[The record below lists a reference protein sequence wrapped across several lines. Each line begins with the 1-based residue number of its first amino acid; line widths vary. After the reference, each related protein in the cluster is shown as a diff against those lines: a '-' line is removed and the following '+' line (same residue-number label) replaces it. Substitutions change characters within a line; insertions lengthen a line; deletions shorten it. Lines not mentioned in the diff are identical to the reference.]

1 MPLNHNHE
9 KNQLKIPNPPQKSSL
24 ELEGQHGQASRSDSL
39 QWEEKPH
46 HHTNPAAATR
56 PGNGHELEKQGW
68 SRERRNRQY
77 PLGTHPGFATAKI
90 HSIHGRLGGLPELSP
105 RYSGSIIMG
114 RNSNY
119 FACLS
124 GNCNISCLLNDSS
137 SGDYF
142 HIKPRS
148 VCCHFKKN

>member
-1 MPLNHNHE
+1 MAKHQDQTPWEGEENHPTTATPSQPHTQGMAQTGE
-9 KNQLKIPNPPQKSSL
+9 TRL
-24 ELEGQHGQASRSDSL
+24 EQA
-39 QWEEKPH
+39 EEKL
-46 HHTNPAAATR
+46 TAS
-56 PGNGHELEKQGW
+56 PGH
-68 SRERRNRQY
+68 S
-77 PLGTHPGFATAKI
+77 PGFATAKI
-90 HSIHGRLGGLPELSP
+90 HSIHGRPGGLPELSP

>member
-1 MPLNHNHE
+1 M
-9 KNQLKIPNPPQKSSL
+9 KKQ
-24 ELEGQHGQASRSDSL
+24 
-39 QWEEKPH
+39 
-46 HHTNPAAATR
+46 
-56 PGNGHELEKQGW
+56 LEKKKPKKFPRASGSNTAKHQAQTHWDGKKPATTPTLLQPHI
-68 SRERRNRQY
+68 SGVDANHRRKVGAGRREAGSPYLPSAR
-77 PLGTHPGFATAKI
+77 PGFATAKI
-90 HSIHGRLGGLPELSP
+90 YCIHRLLGGLPELSP

>member
-1 MPLNHNHE
+1 MNWRSEVGAGSGEADSPY
-9 KNQLKIPNPPQKSSL
+9 PP
-24 ELEGQHGQASRSDSL
+24 GA
-39 QWEEKPH
+39 
-46 HHTNPAAATR
+46 
-56 PGNGHELEKQGW
+56 
-68 SRERRNRQY
+68 
-77 PLGTHPGFATAKI
+77 HPSFATAKI
-90 HSIHGRLGGLPELSP
+90 HSIHRRLGGLPELSP

>member
-1 MPLNHNHE
+1 M
-9 KNQLKIPNPPQKSSL
+9 KNQLKKTSKSKTPRSFLEPPGQIWLSIELRLIVLGKKPPPHRPSCSHTSREQRQIGEARL
-24 ELEGQHGQASRSDSL
+24 EQG
-39 QWEEKPH
+39 EEKPSS
-46 HHTNPAAATR
+46 P
-56 PGNGHELEKQGW
+56 
-68 SRERRNRQY
+68 Y
-77 PLGTHPGFATAKI
+77 PPSVRPGFATAKI
-90 HSIHGRLGGLPELSP
+90 HSIHRRLGGLPEISP
-105 RYSGSIIMG
+105 RYSSSIIMG

-124 GNCNISCLLNDSS
+124 GNRNISCLLNDSS